1 MKTFPMFLK
10 VSGRRIVIC
19 GGGEQAAQKCR
30 LALKTDATIVIAT
43 QQKLDD
49 ELAGIISE
57 GSAELFAEDVT
68 PSLFQGT
75 ALVFIAT
82 GCKGADGALHALAKA
97 AGAVVNVVD
106 QPALCDAMTPS
117 IVDRDP
123 VVVAI
128 GTEGTAPVLARQ
140 IKTRMEELLEPNLG
154 GLATLVGRL
163 RDSAAHHLGPIQRR
177 DLWRW
182 VFSASPRADFTAGRE
197 RPAALAIK
205 NAIANGGAPEQD
217 LPGLCVVSTGQGGRD
232 MMTLR
237 AVKRMQEADVI
248 FYNNSFDRGYLEFAR
263 RDAERVEV
271 PHNQRLERTSDQLIS
286 ETAANRRVIW
296 LTHQNPQTCSECAHL
311 YGAFA
316 KADLKCETVAGVFSP
331 ATE

>member
-1 MKTFPMFLK
+1 MKTFPMFLT
-10 VSGRRIVIC
+10 VANRRIIIC

-30 LALKTDATIVIAT
+30 LALKTEAKIMIAAAGEI
-43 QQKLDD
+43 DD
-49 ELAGIISE
+49 ELADIIAE
-57 GSAELFAEDVT
+57 GRAERHATDVT
-68 PSLFQGT
+68 PDLFVDS

-82 GCKGADGALHALAKA
+82 GCKGADAALQTLAKA

-106 QPALCDAMTPS
+106 QPSLCDALTPS

-154 GLATLVGRL
+154 GLAALVGRL

-182 VFSASPRADFTAGRE
+182 VFSSSPRADFTAGRE
-197 RPAALAIK
+197 RPAAKAIK
-205 NAIANGGAPEQD
+205 DAIANGGAPAQD
-217 LPGLCVVSTGQGGRD
+217 LPGLCLVATGARGRD

-237 AVKRMQEADVI
+237 AVKRLQEADVI
-248 FYNNSFDRGYLEFAR
+248 FYASEFDRSYLEFAR
-263 RDAERVEV
+263 RDAERVEI
-271 PHNQRLERTSDQLIS
+271 PQDQRIER
-286 ETAANRRVIW
+286 AANQMIAEAQADRRVVW
-296 LTHQNPQTCSECAHL
+296 LTHENPATCEVCSTLET
-311 YGAFA
+311 AFA
-316 KADLKCETVAGVFSP
+316 AADLKCETVAGVYP
-331 ATE
+331 ATA

>member
-10 VSGRRIVIC
+10 VAGRRIVIC

-30 LALKTDATIVIAT
+30 LALKTEGQIVIASGGR
-43 QQKLDD
+43 LDD
-49 ELAGIISE
+49 ELAGIIAE
-57 GSAELFAEDVT
+57 GRATLHANDVT
-68 PSLFQGT
+68 PSLFRDA

-82 GCKGADGALHALAKA
+82 GCKGADGALHALAKF

-106 QPALCDAMTPS
+106 QPALCDAITPS

-154 GLATLVGRL
+154 GLAALVGRL
-163 RDSAAHHLGPIQRR
+163 RDSAAHRLGPIERR

-197 RPAALAIK
+197 RPAAMAIK
-205 NAIANGGAPEQD
+205 NAIANGGAPAQD
-217 LPGLCVVSTGQGGRD
+217 LPGLCIVSTGNGGRD

-237 AVKRMQEADVI
+237 SVKRLQEADVI
-248 FYNNSFDRGYLEFAR
+248 FYNNSFDRSYLEFAR

-271 PHNQRLERTSDQLIS
+271 PLNQRLERTSDQLIS
-286 ETAANRRVIW
+286 ETTTSRRVVWI
-296 LTHQNPQTCSECAHL
+296 THQNPETCAECAHL
-311 YGAFA
+311 YAAFA
-316 KADLKCETVAGVFSP
+316 AADLKCETVAGVFSP
-331 ATE
+331 ATA

>member
-10 VSGRRIVIC
+10 VSGRRIIIC
-19 GGGEQAAQKCR
+19 GNGEQAAQKCR
-30 LALKTDATIVIAT
+30 LAIKTDASIVIASD
-43 QQKLDD
+43 QELDH

-57 GSAELFAEDVT
+57 GSAELFSDPVT
-68 PSLFQGT
+68 PELFRDS

-82 GCKGADGALHALAKA
+82 GCKGADAALQALAKA
-97 AGAVVNVVD
+97 GGAVVNVVD
-106 QPALCDAMTPS
+106 QPNLCDAMTPS

-140 IKTRMEELLEPNLG
+140 IKTRMEEVLEPNLG
-154 GLATLVGRL
+154 DLAALVGRL
-163 RDSAAHHLGPIQRR
+163 RDSAAHRLGPIQRR

-182 VFSASPRADFTAGRE
+182 VFTASPRSDFTAGRE

-205 NAIANGGAPEQD
+205 NAIANGGAPAQD
-217 LPGLCVVSTGQGGRD
+217 LPGLSVVSTGSNGRD

-237 AVKRMQEADVI
+237 AVKRLQDADVI
-248 FYNNSFDRGYLEFAR
+248 FYGNAFDRSYLEFAR

-271 PHNQRLERTSDQLIS
+271 PINQRLERTSEQIIF
-286 ETAANRRVIW
+286 EANSDRRVVW
-296 LTHQNPQTCSECAHL
+296 LTHENPQSCADCAHFID
-311 YGAFA
+311 AVS
-316 KADLKCETVAGVFSP
+316 KAALRHEVVAGVFPP
-331 ATE
+331 ATA